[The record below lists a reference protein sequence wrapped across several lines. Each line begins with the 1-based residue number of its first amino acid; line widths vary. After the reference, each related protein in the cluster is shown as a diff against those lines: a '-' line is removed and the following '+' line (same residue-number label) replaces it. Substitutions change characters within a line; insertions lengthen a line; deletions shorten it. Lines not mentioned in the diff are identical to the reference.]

1 MSKIKE
7 YYKRYKDIIKYG
19 IFGCITTLINLALYK
34 LFLLVNMNYVIASV
48 LSYFIASLVSY
59 YFNVLFV
66 FNQKILKFKDEIIR
80 IIKYFSVRLTSVI
93 LDTVL
98 LMVAVELFKLDEFY
112 SKIIISFI
120 IIIVTY
126 LFNKIILKG
135 NKKNEE

>member
-1 MSKIKE
+1 MRKIVNLLKKYE
-7 YYKRYKDIIKYG
+7 DLIKYG
-19 IFGCITTLINLALYK
+19 IFGCVTVCINLALYK
-34 LFLLVNMNYVIASV
+34 LFLLFNMNYVIASV
-48 LSYFIASLVSY
+48 LSYFIASLISY

-66 FNQKILKFKDEIIR
+66 FNQKILKFKNEIVR

-98 LMVAVELFKLDEFY
+98 LIVAVELFKLDEFY

-135 NKKNEE
+135 NDRR